1 MPRFNPASRLA
12 LLAFFAGCVA
22 ACAPGRTET
31 ETPEPAPAVA
41 TQPPAAAVVMAPAR
55 FRGTVQAPGV
65 SLEFFVVL
73 DADGESRISIPAQ
86 GLRDGVLSEVESSPE
101 RAAFLL
107 AGAGARVEATLAPS
121 GASATCTFS
130 QRGFEFA
137 CALEPMEPKAF
148 ELAQTMTRPQ
158 TPHAPFPYAIE
169 EVAFENVEDGVHLE
183 GTLTI
188 PAGEGPHPVA
198 LLISGSGPQDR
209 DETMMGH
216 KPFWVLADHLSR
228 KGIAVLRV
236 DDRGVG
242 GSTGSVSES
251 TGADF
256 AADAAAGLA
265 MLRKHPRIDPDR
277 VGVIGHSEGGV
288 IGPRV
293 ASMDSKVAFVV
304 MMAGTG
310 VPGDEVVREQA
321 VELVRASGATDAQ
334 LAAVRAQ
341 QDATIDAVLAAKTV
355 DEARAAVPAQA
366 VASIS
371 PWFLDFVRYD
381 PAPALRAVQCP
392 VLVLQGDLDLQVLPD
407 QNLPAIRDALEG
419 NHRVNIVRFP
429 GLNHLFQTAKTGLP
443 SEYASIEQTIAPEV
457 LDTISDWLN
466 EVVEP

>member
-1 MPRFNPASRLA
+1 ME
-12 LLAFFAGCVA
+12 V
-22 ACAPGRTET
+22 
-31 ETPEPAPAVA
+31 
-41 TQPPAAAVVMAPAR
+41 
-55 FRGTVQAPGV
+55 PGV
-65 SLEFFVVL
+65 SLEFFVLL
-73 DADGESRISIPAQ
+73 DADAQSRISIPAQ
-86 GLRDGVLSEVESSPE
+86 GLRDGVLSEVESSPT
-101 RAAFLL
+101 RATFLL
-107 AGAGARVEATLAPS
+107 AGAGARVEATLAPN
-121 GASATCTFS
+121 GASETCTFS

-137 CALEPMEPKAF
+137 CSLEPMEPTAF

-158 TPHAPFPYAIE
+158 TPQAPFPYAVE
-169 EVAFENVEDGVHLE
+169 EVAFENEEDGVHLE

-188 PAGEGPHPVA
+188 PAGEGPHPAA

-209 DETMMGH
+209 DETLMGH

-256 AADAAAGLA
+256 AKDAAAGLA
-265 MLRKHPRIDPDR
+265 MLRKHSQVDPDR

-293 ASMDSKVAFVV
+293 ASKDSKVAFVV

-321 VELVRASGATDAQ
+321 VELVRASGASDAQ

-341 QDATIDAVLAAKTV
+341 QDATIDAILAAKTV

-366 VASIS
+366 AASIS

-392 VLVLQGDLDLQVLPD
+392 VLVLQGELDLQVLPE
-407 QNLPAIRDALEG
+407 QNLPAIRDALED

-443 SEYASIEQTIAPEV
+443 AEYASIEQTLAPEV
-457 LDTISDWLN
+457 LTTMSDWLN